1 MLLPGWRLE
10 AIDLETCVGPRPAGR
25 IRPKLTVSTLAL
37 RMSAS
42 RRHSS
47 NSGRQVL
54 PRLSGHPGVV

>member
-37 RMSAS
+37 RMSLHADTAVTRADRCS
-42 RRHSS
+42 LDS
-47 NSGRQVL
+47 QVI
-54 PRLSGHPGVV
+54 RA